1 MRILI
6 AYDGSECAEAALD
19 DLTRA
24 GLPHRAETL
33 VFGVVELWLPPPH
46 PESYLLLPDPS
57 QEPVVEEANKL
68 ALRAVERLKK
78 NFPEWTVNAKVER
91 GSPASEILNFAED
104 WQPDLIVVGSHGRSV
119 VGRLVL
125 GSVSQKVVTEAR
137 CSVRVARG
145 KVDVEPAAVRLI
157 VGVDGGPGSENALTA
172 IASREWPK
180 GSAVQV
186 VGVHEPLKPSIVGKL
201 VPVVSKWLDETNTE
215 ETSWITTEMDK
226 ASERLRATGLS
237 VTSILLEG
245 DPRSALVE
253 TAREWDADSIFV
265 GATGHLGRARS
276 FLLGSV
282 SAAVTARAHCSV
294 EVVRTSVRDEPVNA
308 MK

>member
-24 GLPHRAETL
+24 GLPHRADAL
-33 VFGVVELWLPPPH
+33 ILAVVELWLPPPH
-46 PESYLLLPDPS
+46 AETYVLMPDTSQHPEI
-57 QEPVVEEANKL
+57 EEAERL
-68 ALRAVERLKK
+68 ALRTIERLKE
-78 NFPEWTVNAKVER
+78 NFPEWTLSAKIER
-91 GSPASEILNFAED
+91 GSPASTILDVAED
-104 WQPDLIVVGSHGRSV
+104 WHPDLIVVGSHGRSA
-119 VGRLVL
+119 VGRLML

-145 KVDVEPAAVRLI
+145 RVDVEPATLRLI
-157 VGVDGGPGSENALTA
+157 VGVDGGPAARNAVA
-172 IASREWPK
+172 AVASREWPK
-180 GSAVQV
+180 GTLAQV
-186 VGVHEPLKPSIVGKL
+186 VAVHEPLKPSLVGRL
-201 VPVVSKWLDETNTE
+201 VPVVSTWVDETNTN
-215 ETSWITTEMDK
+215 ETSWIRTELDQAAEK
-226 ASERLRATGLS
+226 LRATGLS
-237 VTSILLEG
+237 VTPVLLEG

-265 GATGHLGRARS
+265 GATGHMGRARM

-294 EVVRTSVRDEPVNA
+294 EVVRSDVL
-308 MK
+308 

>member
-19 DLTRA
+19 DLRRA
-24 GLPHRAETL
+24 GLPQRAETL

-46 PESYLLLPDPS
+46 PESYLLMPDPS
-57 QEPVVEEANKL
+57 QQPVVEEANRL

-78 NFPEWTVNAKVER
+78 NFPEWTVSAKVER

-104 WQPDLIVVGSHGRSV
+104 WHPDLIVVGSHGRSA

-125 GSVSQKVVTEAR
+125 GSVSQKIVTEAR

-145 KVDVEPAAVRLI
+145 KVDVEPTAVRLI
-157 VGVDGGPGSENALTA
+157 VGVDGGPGAENAVTEV
-172 IASREWPK
+172 ASRGSGQK
-180 GSAVQV
+180 GRAAQV
-186 VGVHEPLKPSIVGKL
+186 VAVHEPLKPSIVGRL
-201 VPVVSKWLDETNTE
+201 VPPVSKWVDEANTE
-215 ETSWITTEMDK
+215 ETSWIRTELDK
-226 ASERLRATGLS
+226 ASERLSATGLS
-237 VTSILLEG
+237 VTPVLLEG

-253 TAREWDADSIFV
+253 TATEWDADSIFV
-265 GATGHLGRARS
+265 GATGHMGRARM

-282 SAAVTARAHCSV
+282 SSAVTARAHCSV
-294 EVVRTSVRDEPVNA
+294 EVVRTVAR
-308 MK
+308 

>member
-6 AYDGSECAEAALD
+6 AYDGSDCAEAALD
-19 DLTRA
+19 DLRRA
-24 GLPHRAETL
+24 GLPQRAETL

-46 PESYLLLPDPS
+46 PESYLLLPDPN
-57 QEPVVEEANKL
+57 QEPVVDEANRL

-78 NFPEWTVNAKVER
+78 NFPEWTVSAKVER

-104 WQPDLIVVGSHGRSV
+104 WHPDLIVVGSHGRSA

-145 KVDVEPAAVRLI
+145 KIDVEPAAVRLI
-157 VGVDGGPGSENALTA
+157 VGVDGGPGAESAVGRV
-172 IASREWPK
+172 ASREWPQ
-180 GSAVQV
+180 GTAAQV
-186 VGVHEPLKPSIVGKL
+186 VAVHEPLKPSIVGRL
-201 VPVVSKWLDETNTE
+201 VPAVSKWVDETNTE
-215 ETSWITTEMDK
+215 ETSWIKTELDK
-226 ASERLRATGLS
+226 ASERLRAAGLA
-237 VTSILLEG
+237 VTSVLLEG

-253 TAREWDADSIFV
+253 TATEWDADSIFV
-265 GATGHLGRARS
+265 GATGHMGRARM

-282 SAAVTARAHCSV
+282 SSAVTARAHCSV
-294 EVVRTSVRDEPVNA
+294 EVVRTVAR
-308 MK
+308 

>member
-19 DLTRA
+19 DLRRA
-24 GLPHRAETL
+24 GLPHTADAL

-46 PESYLLLPDPS
+46 PESYVLMPDTD
-57 QEPVVEEANKL
+57 QQPVVAEANRL
-68 ALRAVERLKK
+68 SLQAVERLKK
-78 NFPEWTVNAKVER
+78 NFPEWTVTAKVER

-104 WQPDLIVVGSHGRSV
+104 WHPDLIVVGSHGRSA

-125 GSVSQKVVTEAR
+125 GSVSQKIVTEAR

-157 VGVDGGPGSENALTA
+157 VGVDGTAGSENAVNA
-172 IASREWPK
+172 VASREWLP
-180 GSAVQV
+180 GTAAQV
-186 VGVHEPLKPSIVGKL
+186 VAVHEPLKPSIVGRL
-201 VPVVSKWLDETNTE
+201 VPAVSKWVDETNTE
-215 ETSWITTEMDK
+215 ETSWIRTALEK
-226 ASERLRATGLS
+226 ASERLSTAGLS
-237 VTSILLEG
+237 VTSALLEG

-265 GATGHLGRARS
+265 GATGHMGRARM

-294 EVVRTSVRDEPVNA
+294 EVVRSV
-308 MK
+308 

>member
-6 AYDGSECAEAALD
+6 GYDGSECAEAALD

-33 VFGVVELWLPPPH
+33 VFGVVERWLPPPH

-57 QEPVVEEANKL
+57 QEPVVEEANRL
-68 ALRAVERLKK
+68 ALRAVERLKT

-91 GSPASEILNFAED
+91 GSPASAILDFAED
-104 WQPDLIVVGSHGRSV
+104 WQPDLIVVGSHGRSA

-125 GSVSQKVVTEAR
+125 GSVSQKVITEAR

-157 VGVDGGPGSENALTA
+157 VGIDGGSVAKTALAVVGS
-172 IASREWPK
+172 RDWPQ
-180 GSAVQV
+180 GSMAQV
-186 VGVHEPLKPSIVGKL
+186 VAVHEPLKPSIVGRL
-201 VPVVSKWLDETNTE
+201 VPVVSKWVDETNTK
-215 ETSWITTEMDK
+215 ETSWIRTELDE

-237 VTSILLEG
+237 VTSVLLEG

-265 GATGHLGRARS
+265 GATGQMGRARS

-294 EVVRTSVRDEPVNA
+294 EVVRTSV
-308 MK
+308 

>member
-6 AYDGSECAEAALD
+6 GYDGSECAEEALD
-19 DLTRA
+19 DLRRA

-33 VFGVVELWLPPPH
+33 VFGVVERWLPPPH

-57 QEPVVEEANKL
+57 QEPVVEEANRL
-68 ALRAVERLKK
+68 ALRAIERLKT

-91 GSPASEILNFAED
+91 GSPASAILDFAED
-104 WQPDLIVVGSHGRSV
+104 WQPNLIVVGSHGRSA

-125 GSVSQKVVTEAR
+125 GSVSQKVITEAR

-157 VGVDGGPGSENALTA
+157 VGIDGGPVAKAALAVVESRDWPQGSMA
-172 IASREWPK
+172 
-180 GSAVQV
+180 QV
-186 VGVHEPLKPSIVGKL
+186 VAVHEPLKPSIVGRL
-201 VPVVSKWLDETNTE
+201 VPVISKWVDETNTK
-215 ETSWITTEMDK
+215 ETSWIRTELDQ

-237 VTSILLEG
+237 VTSVLLEG

-294 EVVRTSVRDEPVNA
+294 EVVRTSV
-308 MK
+308 

>member
-6 AYDGSECAEAALD
+6 GYDGSDCAEAALD

-57 QEPVVEEANKL
+57 QEPVVEEANRL
-68 ALRAVERLKK
+68 ALRAVERLKT

-91 GSPASEILNFAED
+91 GSPASAILDFAED
-104 WQPDLIVVGSHGRSV
+104 WQPDLIVVGSHGRSA

-137 CSVRVARG
+137 CSARVARG
-145 KVDVEPAAVRLI
+145 KVDVEPGAVRLI
-157 VGVDGGPGSENALTA
+157 VGVDGGPGAKNALA
-172 IASREWPK
+172 VVASRAWPQ
-180 GSAVQV
+180 GSMAQV
-186 VGVHEPLKPSIVGKL
+186 VAVHEPLKPSIVGRL
-201 VPVVSKWLDETNTE
+201 VPVVSKWVEETNTKE
-215 ETSWITTEMDK
+215 ASWIRSELDQ

-237 VTSILLEG
+237 VASVLLEG

-253 TAREWDADSIFV
+253 AAREWNADSIFV
-265 GATGHLGRARS
+265 GATGQMGRARS

-294 EVVRTSVRDEPVNA
+294 EVVRTNV
-308 MK
+308 

>member
-1 MRILI
+1 MRILV

-24 GLPHRAETL
+24 GLPPHADAL
-33 VFGVVELWLPPPH
+33 VFSVVELWLPPPH
-46 PESYLLLPDPS
+46 PETFVLMPDTSEQP
-57 QEPVVEEANKL
+57 EIEAADRL
-68 ALRAVERLKK
+68 ALKAINRLKA
-78 NFPEWTVNAKVER
+78 NFPEWTVSAKIER
-91 GSPASEILNFAED
+91 GSPASRILDFAED
-104 WQPDLIVVGSHGRSV
+104 WHPDLIVVGSHGRSA

-157 VGVDGGPGSENALTA
+157 VGVDGGPGARNAVA
-172 IASREWPK
+172 EVASRAWPK
-180 GSAVQV
+180 GSLAQV
-186 VGVHEPLKPSIVGKL
+186 VAVHEPLKPSLVGRL
-201 VPVVSKWLDETNTE
+201 VPVVSKWVNETNTQ
-215 ETSWITTEMDK
+215 ETSWIRTELDE
-226 ASERLRATGLS
+226 ASERLRAAGFT
-237 VTSILLEG
+237 VTSVLLEG

-265 GATGHLGRARS
+265 GATGHMSRARM

-294 EVVRTSVRDEPVNA
+294 EVVRTHTA
-308 MK
+308 

>member
-6 AYDGSECAEAALD
+6 AYDGSDCAEAALD

-24 GLPHRAETL
+24 GLPLRAEAL
-33 VFGVVELWLPPPH
+33 VFAVVELWLPPPH
-46 PESYLLLPDPS
+46 PETYVLMPDTS
-57 QEPVVEEANKL
+57 QQPGIEEAERH
-68 ALRAVERLKK
+68 ALRAIERLKE
-78 NFPEWTVNAKVER
+78 NFPEWTISAKFER

-104 WQPDLIVVGSHGRSV
+104 WHPDLIVVGSHGRSA

-157 VGVDGGPGSENALTA
+157 VGVDGGPGAKNAVTA
-172 IASREWPK
+172 VASRGWPK
-180 GSAVQV
+180 GSLAQV
-186 VGVHEPLKPSIVGKL
+186 LAVHEPLKPSIVGRL
-201 VPVVSKWLDETNTE
+201 VPVVSKWVDETNTK
-215 ETSWITTEMDK
+215 ETSWIRTELDQ
-226 ASERLRATGLS
+226 ASETLRATGLS
-237 VTSILLEG
+237 VTSVLLEG
-245 DPRSALVE
+245 DPRSALIE

-265 GATGHLGRARS
+265 GAMGHMGRARM

-294 EVVRTSVRDEPVNA
+294 EVVRTDAR
-308 MK
+308 

>member
-6 AYDGSECAEAALD
+6 GYDGSECAEAALD
-19 DLTRA
+19 DLRRA

-33 VFGVVELWLPPPH
+33 VFGVVERWLPPPH
-46 PESYLLLPDPS
+46 PESYLLLPHPS
-57 QEPVVEEANKL
+57 QEPVVEEANRL
-68 ALRAVERLKK
+68 ALRAVERLKT

-91 GSPASEILNFAED
+91 GSPASAILDFAED
-104 WQPDLIVVGSHGRSV
+104 WQPDLIVVGSHGRSA

-125 GSVSQKVVTEAR
+125 GSVSQKVITEAR

-145 KVDVEPAAVRLI
+145 KVDVEPAAVRFI
-157 VGVDGGPGSENALTA
+157 VGIDGGPVAKTALAVVGS
-172 IASREWPK
+172 RDWPQ
-180 GSAVQV
+180 GSMAQV
-186 VGVHEPLKPSIVGKL
+186 VAVHEPLKPSIVGML
-201 VPVVSKWLDETNTE
+201 VPVVSKWVDETNTK
-215 ETSWITTEMDK
+215 ETSWIRTELDQ

-237 VTSILLEG
+237 VTSVLLEG

-265 GATGHLGRARS
+265 GATGQMGRARS

-294 EVVRTSVRDEPVNA
+294 EVVRTSV
-308 MK
+308 

>member
-6 AYDGSECAEAALD
+6 GYDGSECAEAALD
-19 DLTRA
+19 DLRRA

-33 VFGVVELWLPPPH
+33 VFGVVERWLPPPH

-57 QEPVVEEANKL
+57 QEPVVEEANRL
-68 ALRAVERLKK
+68 ALRAVERLKT

-91 GSPASEILNFAED
+91 GSPASAILDFAED
-104 WQPDLIVVGSHGRSV
+104 WQPDLIVVGSHGRSA

-125 GSVSQKVVTEAR
+125 GSVSQKVITEAR

-157 VGVDGGPGSENALTA
+157 VGIDGGSVAKTALAVVGS
-172 IASREWPK
+172 RDWPQ
-180 GSAVQV
+180 GSMAQV
-186 VGVHEPLKPSIVGKL
+186 VAVHEPLKPSIVGRL
-201 VPVVSKWLDETNTE
+201 VPVVSKWVDETNTK
-215 ETSWITTEMDK
+215 ETSWIRTELDQ

-237 VTSILLEG
+237 VTSVLLEG

-265 GATGHLGRARS
+265 GATGQMGRARS

-294 EVVRTSVRDEPVNA
+294 EVVRTSV
-308 MK
+308 

>member
-6 AYDGSECAEAALD
+6 GYDGSECAEAALD
-19 DLTRA
+19 DLRRA

-33 VFGVVELWLPPPH
+33 VFGVVERWLPPPH

-57 QEPVVEEANKL
+57 HEPVVEEANRL
-68 ALRAVERLKK
+68 ALRAVERLKT

-91 GSPASEILNFAED
+91 GSPASAILDFAED
-104 WQPDLIVVGSHGRSV
+104 WQPDLIVVGSHGRSA

-125 GSVSQKVVTEAR
+125 GSVSQKVITEAR

-145 KVDVEPAAVRLI
+145 KVDVEPAAVRFI
-157 VGVDGGPGSENALTA
+157 VGIDGGPVAKTALAVVGS
-172 IASREWPK
+172 RDWPQ
-180 GSAVQV
+180 GSMAQV
-186 VGVHEPLKPSIVGKL
+186 VAVHEPLKPSIVGRL
-201 VPVVSKWLDETNTE
+201 VPVVSKWVDETNTK
-215 ETSWITTEMDK
+215 ETSWIRTELDQ

-237 VTSILLEG
+237 VTSVLLEG

-265 GATGHLGRARS
+265 GATGQMGRARS

-294 EVVRTSVRDEPVNA
+294 EVVRTSV
-308 MK
+308 